1 MCVNFV
7 TIISGMSFT
16 GMPFAFGCGECHMI
30 RTNSMKI
37 TVNVLQYANSCVLQ
51 HVYSFCIVLNMN
63 CNLLFKE
70 INIQRNRQ

>member
-1 MCVNFV
+1 MYINFI

-16 GMPFAFGCGECHMI
+16 DMPFACGCGECHMI
-30 RTNSMKI
+30 QTNSMKI
-37 TVNVLQYANSCVLQ
+37 TFNVLQSFNCSVLQ

-70 INIQRNRQ
+70 INIQ